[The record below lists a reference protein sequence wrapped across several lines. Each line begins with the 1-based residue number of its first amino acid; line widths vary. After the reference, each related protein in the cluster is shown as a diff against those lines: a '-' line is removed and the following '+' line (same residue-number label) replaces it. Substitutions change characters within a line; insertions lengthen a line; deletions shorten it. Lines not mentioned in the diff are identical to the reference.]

1 MLNSATFAANS
12 NQHKILVAEI
22 GKGSNMRRIQPI
34 TFIERILR
42 DCFRRNWTSI
52 KVVTASLSSVIFI
65 SGFVTLLAF
74 TLTPP
79 VISLMEAVIQSER
92 SYIAIPPPSSEALY
106 HFIFLNN
113 SGAFWNPPKMI
124 VWAPF
129 VGLLVLGLDLILN
142 GIVLGAIA
150 VWAGVT
156 YGVVYPIFGLTPHGI
171 LEIPAFILQF
181 ASIIVWQQVSIK
193 AILTK
198 LGGRNVD
205 MQEFKQGLKDA
216 LTLAALSILLFALA
230 AYIETYITPHLLEIV
245 RH

>member
-1 MLNSATFAANS
+1 
-12 NQHKILVAEI
+12 
-22 GKGSNMRRIQPI
+22 
-34 TFIERILR
+34 
-42 DCFRRNWTSI
+42 
-52 KVVTASLSSVIFI
+52 VVFI

-74 TLTPP
+74 TITPP
-79 VISLMEAVIQSER
+79 LISMVNQIIQSER
-92 SYIAIPPPSSEALY
+92 SYIAIPPPFSEALY
-106 HFIFLNN
+106 YFIFLNN

-129 VGLLVLGLDLILN
+129 VGLLVLGLDLVLN

-156 YGVVYPIFGLTPHGI
+156 YGVMYPVVGLTPHGI

-181 ASIIVWQQVSIK
+181 ASIIIWQQVSIK

-198 LGGRNVD
+198 LGGKSVD
-205 MQEFKQGLKDA
+205 RQEFKQGIKDA
-216 LTLAALSILLFALA
+216 LIFAALSISLFALA

-245 RH
+245 RR

>member
-1 MLNSATFAANS
+1 
-12 NQHKILVAEI
+12 
-22 GKGSNMRRIQPI
+22 MRG
-34 TFIERILR
+34 
-42 DCFRRNWTSI
+42 CFRRNRTSI
-52 KVVTASLSSVIFI
+52 KAVTASLLSVVFI

-74 TLTPP
+74 TITPP
-79 VISLMEAVIQSER
+79 LISMVNQVIQSER
-92 SYIAIPPPSSEALY
+92 SYIAIPPPFSEALY
-106 HFIFLNN
+106 YFIFLNN

-129 VGLLVLGLDLILN
+129 VGLLVLGLDLVLN

-156 YGVVYPIFGLTPHGI
+156 YGVMYPVVGLTPHGI

-181 ASIIVWQQVSIK
+181 ASIIIWQQVSIK

-198 LGGRNVD
+198 LGGKSVD
-205 MQEFKQGLKDA
+205 RQEFKQGIKDA
-216 LTLAALSILLFALA
+216 LIFAALSISLFALA

-245 RH
+245 RR

>member
-1 MLNSATFAANS
+1 
-12 NQHKILVAEI
+12 
-22 GKGSNMRRIQPI
+22 MRQ
-34 TFIERILR
+34 TQLTASVEKVLR

-52 KVVTASLSSVIFI
+52 KAVTASLLSVIFI
-65 SGFVTLLAF
+65 AGFVTLLAF
-74 TLTPP
+74 TITPS
-79 VISLMEAVIQSER
+79 VISLVNTVIQSER
-92 SYIAIPPPSSEALY
+92 SYIAIPPPFSEALY
-106 HFIFLNN
+106 YFIFLNN

-129 VGLLVLGLDLILN
+129 VGLFVLGLDLVLN
-142 GIVLGAIA
+142 GIVLGAIT

-156 YGVVYPIFGLTPHGI
+156 YGVMYPIVGLTPHGI

-198 LGGRNVD
+198 LGGRDVD
-205 MQEFKQGLKDA
+205 IREFKQGFKDA
-216 LTLAALSILLFALA
+216 LTLAALSISLFALA

-245 RH
+245 RR

>member
-1 MLNSATFAANS
+1 M
-12 NQHKILVAEI
+12 
-22 GKGSNMRRIQPI
+22 GKGPDMRETKLIASA
-34 TFIERILR
+34 ERILR
-42 DCFRRNWTSI
+42 DCFRRNWTQI
-52 KVVTASLSSVIFI
+52 KVVTTALLSVVFI

-74 TLTPP
+74 TITPS
-79 VISLMEAVIQSER
+79 VISLVNAIIRSER
-92 SYIAIPPPSSEALY
+92 SYIGIPPPFSESLY
-106 HFIFLNN
+106 YFIFLNN

-129 VGLLVLGLDLILN
+129 VGLFVLGLDLVLN

-156 YGVVYPIFGLTPHGI
+156 YGVMYPIVGLTPHGI

-193 AILTK
+193 LILTK
-198 LGGRNVD
+198 LGGRNAD
-205 MQEFKQGLKDA
+205 MQEFKQGFKDA
-216 LTLAALSILLFALA
+216 LTLATLSISLFALA

-245 RH
+245 RR

>member
-1 MLNSATFAANS
+1 
-12 NQHKILVAEI
+12 
-22 GKGSNMRRIQPI
+22 MRKTQLIASV
-34 TFIERILR
+34 ERILR
-42 DCFRRNWTSI
+42 DCFRRNGTSI
-52 KVVTASLSSVIFI
+52 KAVTTSLLSVIFI

-74 TLTPP
+74 TITPS
-79 VISLMEAVIQSER
+79 VISLVKTAIQSER
-92 SYIAIPPPSSEALY
+92 SYIAIPPPFSEALY
-106 HFIFLNN
+106 YFIFLNN

-124 VWAPF
+124 VWTPF
-129 VGLLVLGLDLILN
+129 VGLFVLGLDLVLN

-156 YGVVYPIFGLTPHGI
+156 YGVMYPTVGLTPHGI

-198 LGGRNVD
+198 LGARRVD
-205 MQEFKQGLKDA
+205 TQEFKQGLKDA
-216 LTLAALSILLFALA
+216 VTLAALSISLFALA

-245 RH
+245 RR